1 MELNLRSEIDREG
14 GREREENKQREMEL
28 NLRSEIDREGERC
41 KLYSRREDLLKQH
54 TISLAL
60 GKWLSDTEKE
70 REEDSWRRL

>member
-1 MELNLRSEIDREG
+1 
-14 GREREENKQREMEL
+14 MEL

-70 REEDSWRRL
+70 KEEDSWRRL